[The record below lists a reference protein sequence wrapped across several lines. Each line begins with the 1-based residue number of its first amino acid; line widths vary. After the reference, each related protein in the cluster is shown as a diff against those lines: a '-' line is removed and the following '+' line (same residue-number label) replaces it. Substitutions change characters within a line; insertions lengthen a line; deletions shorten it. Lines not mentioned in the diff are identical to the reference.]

1 MTCLLFECHI
11 QVYFVFDSFSCDTNV
26 SVWIYS
32 CDISVSECVDLFLRY
47 KCECVI
53 YSCDT
58 NVSVWIYSCDT
69 NVSECVIDS
78 CDTNVS
84 V

>member
-32 CDISVSECVDLFLRY
+32 CDISVSECV
-47 KCECVI
+47 I
-53 YSCDT
+53 YSCDI
-58 NVSVWIYSCDT
+58 S
-69 NVSECVIDS
+69 VSECVIDS
-78 CDTNVS
+78 CDISVS